1 MEKYVHGGDIYSNR
15 CKIDFSASVSPLAL
29 PESVREAACR
39 AFDRCSAYPDPEC
52 RELRRALA
60 CKEGVPEEQIVCGNG
75 ASDLIYAVT
84 RAVHPRKALLYTP
97 SFSEYETALSLE
109 ESEISWYTCRSGNEF
124 TLDEGFIE
132 AITED
137 IDMVFVCNPG
147 NPTGTAVPTQILKKI
162 AERCAAAGC
171 VLVSDECFVPL
182 MEERTEEKV
191 SLKSFLSRM
200 PELFIIRSL
209 TKVFPLA
216 GMRIGYGLCSDSRL
230 LQAVRA
236 QMQPWNVSLPAQE
249 TGTAIVQ
256 EPEFEAKT
264 WRLLREEKKYLFD
277 AMRELGLKCLTPSA
291 NYIFFYGPE
300 DLYEQCRARGIL
312 IRDCSGYRG
321 LFPGCYRVAV
331 RTHEDNEELIRV
343 LTEIRE
349 DGQKNH
355 T

>member
-1 MEKYVHGGDIYSNR
+1 MEKNVHGGDIYSNR

-109 ESEISWYTCRSGNEF
+109 GSEISWYSCRSGNEF

-171 VLVSDECFVPL
+171 VLVSDECFVAEKLSFQDAGAFYHSFADEGISAGGNENRVRSVLRFPIIAGGPRTDAA
-182 MEERTEEKV
+182 MEC
-191 SLKSFLSRM
+191 LS
-200 PELFIIRSL
+200 
-209 TKVFPLA
+209 A
-216 GMRIGYGLCSDSRL
+216 GTGDGYSYC
-230 LQAVRA
+230 
-236 QMQPWNVSLPAQE
+236 
-249 TGTAIVQ
+249 TGAGV
-256 EPEFEAKT
+256 
-264 WRLLREEKKYLFD
+264 
-277 AMRELGLKCLTPSA
+277 
-291 NYIFFYGPE
+291 
-300 DLYEQCRARGIL
+300 
-312 IRDCSGYRG
+312 
-321 LFPGCYRVAV
+321 
-331 RTHEDNEELIRV
+331 
-343 LTEIRE
+343 
-349 DGQKNH
+349 
-355 T
+355 